1 MQTVVIKPAQSVY
14 QQTNHI
20 VIVGGGPV
28 GSVLALSLQQ
38 QNVPFMLLESRIK
51 GASHHDT
58 RALALSYGSRLIL
71 EKLGVWPE
79 VAAKATAINTIHISQ
94 RGGLGRTKLNATE
107 HCQEALGYVLP
118 YGALTQALDAALDLN
133 NMQYEASVSE
143 IVPNNIAA
151 EVTFTQKVSMQED
164 VTQTIASPLVVVA
177 DGGRNL
183 NEINGISKE
192 TKEYGHDALVSK
204 VTAQLPHNNIAYE
217 RFTPTGPMALLP
229 NGETGFSLV
238 WTGEKNSIDALLA
251 LDDTTFLSQLNDAF
265 GDRVG
270 RFLSIEKRLSFPLKL
285 SRLKPSTAAHLA
297 IIGNAA
303 QTMHPVAGQG
313 FNVGMRDAW
322 TLASMIVDSSDN
334 AIGSGV
340 GSAIGSAV
348 MLNEYTNQR
357 SRDTKGG
364 ILFTDLLVNVFG
376 NDIIGLQAM
385 RGFGLGALQ
394 FIAPIKNSLVNKMS
408 FGK

>member
-1 MQTVVIKPAQSVY
+1 MQTLY
-14 QQTNHI
+14 QNTEKV

-28 GSVLALSLQQ
+28 GSVLALALQQ
-38 QNVPFMLLESRIK
+38 QVVPFVMLEARAKS
-51 GASHHDT
+51 ASHKDT

-71 EKLGVWPE
+71 EKLGVWQA

-94 RGGLGRTKLNATE
+94 RGGLGRTKLIAAE
-107 HCQEALGYVLP
+107 HDQEAMGYVLP
-118 YGALTQALDAALDLN
+118 YGALTKALDAALDL
-133 NMQYEASVSE
+133 QHIHYEANATD
-143 IVPNNIAA
+143 IAPNQIAT
-151 EVTFTQKVSMQED
+151 EVTFTQKEAA
-164 VTQTIASPLVVVA
+164 QTIASPLVVVA

-183 NEINGISKE
+183 NEIDGIKKE

-229 NGETGFSLV
+229 NGETCFSLV
-238 WTGEKNSIDALLA
+238 WTGEKSSIDALLA
-251 LDDTTFLSQLNDAF
+251 LDDATFLRKLHDAF

-270 RFLSIEKRLSFPLKL
+270 QFLSIEKRLSFPLKL
-285 SRLKPSTAAHLA
+285 SRLQPSTAPHLA

-322 TLASMIVDSSDN
+322 TLANLIIDTPEN
-334 AIGSGV
+334 AL
-340 GSAIGSAV
+340 GSAT
-348 MLNEYTNQR
+348 MLETYSKQR
-357 SRDTKGG
+357 SRDTRGG

-376 NDIIGLQAM
+376 NDLIGLQEI
-385 RGFGLGALQ
+385 RGLGLGALQ
-394 FIAPIKNSLVNKMS
+394 LMSPVKNRLVSKMS